1 MKEIDLTK
9 SIYQLTEEHPALIEI
24 LKELG
29 FIGAALPVVRKTLGK
44 KTTLPE
50 GCSKQKKDMDTVIH
64 HLESL
69 GYTVTG
75 REQ

>member
-1 MKEIDLTK
+1 MKEINLTK
-9 SIYQLTEEHPALIEI
+9 SIYQLTEEYPELIET

-29 FIGAALPVVRKTLGK
+29 FAGIALPVVRKTLGK

-50 GCSKQKKDMDTVIH
+50 GCSKQKKDLDKVIS

-75 REQ
+75 RE

>member
-1 MKEIDLTK
+1 MKKIDLTK
-9 SIYQLTEEHPALIEI
+9 SMYQLTEEHPERIET

-29 FIGAALPVVRKTLGK
+29 FAGVALPVVRKTLGR

-50 GCSKQKKDMDTVIH
+50 GCSKQKKDLDTVIH

-69 GYTVTG
+69 GYTITS
-75 REQ
+75 RE